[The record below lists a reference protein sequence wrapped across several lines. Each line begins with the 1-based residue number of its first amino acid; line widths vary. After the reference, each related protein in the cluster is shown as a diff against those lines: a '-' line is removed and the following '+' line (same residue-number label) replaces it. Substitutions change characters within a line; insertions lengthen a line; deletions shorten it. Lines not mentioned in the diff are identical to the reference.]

1 MEINK
6 ILRND
11 WLDKRITTLLNG
23 DYVYKLHKPEQIKT
37 NIYIEYLVV
46 REEETNFCGN
56 DSLEN
61 EYLVQIDVFGQNG
74 SLVSTVMSK
83 VKEVLKEK
91 GYRYDY
97 GYETYE
103 EDTKLYSEKIRIY
116 KEISKEMD

>member
-11 WLDKRITTLLNG
+11 LLDKRITTLLNG

-37 NIYIEYLVV
+37 NIYIEYLIV

-56 DSLEN
+56 DFLEN
-61 EYLVQIDVFGQNG
+61 EYLVQIDVFGIKG
-74 SLVSTVMSK
+74 TLVSAVMSK

-91 GYRYDY
+91 GYRYFY

>member
-11 WLDKRITTLLNG
+11 LLDKRITTLLNG

-37 NIYIEYLVV
+37 NIYIEYLIV

-61 EYLVQIDVFGQNG
+61 EYLVQIDVFGIKG
-74 SLVSTVMSK
+74 TLVSAVMSK

-91 GYRYDY
+91 GYRYFY